1 MDLHSAVPGLVRH
14 RRGEHEVLDRGGC
27 QQGITLVLGCACTP
41 LQLLARR
48 VVRKRQ
54 EQPAGAQRGSSA
66 RVGSL
71 GWHGKGQQALSRCKA
86 WVQELI
92 D

>member
-14 RRGEHEVLDRGGC
+14 RRGEHEVLERGGC

-41 LQLLARR
+41 LQLLSRR
-48 VVRKRQ
+48 VGRKRQ

-66 RVGSL
+66 RVERAAGSEQMQSL
-71 GWHGKGQQALSRCKA
+71 GARTNL
-86 WVQELI
+86 LI